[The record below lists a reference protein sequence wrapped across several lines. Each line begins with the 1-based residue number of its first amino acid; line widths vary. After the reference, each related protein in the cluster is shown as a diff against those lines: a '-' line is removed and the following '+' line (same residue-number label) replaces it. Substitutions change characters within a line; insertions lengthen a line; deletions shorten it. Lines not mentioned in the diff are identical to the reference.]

1 MDEKCVCHVNGYRVK
16 DTEARRTAES
26 ANRAAEE
33 AKATASRI
41 EKNNDSMNA
50 AIRKANSTA
59 NEAGARAEA
68 AFNAAVAAENT
79 AATAAKDVND
89 RLNRR
94 GGTMFGDL
102 DMNGNN
108 IKNVR
113 QIESNRVISNLHDF
127 SHKYNAK
134 RRLFRATPS
143 GDGNALEFQS
153 FEWDGERFDESKPSD
168 VVVSGVAAPAKSTDA
183 ANKGYVDAKVKE
195 ARFPDWS
202 GLKWYVLGDSLTD
215 PAGGVHTSKFYYEY
229 IAEKTGI
236 QVIVDGLGGTGYYAG
251 VSTGTNFAERV
262 KNIPDDVDIVT
273 IFGSVNDV
281 VHGYDNYAS
290 HISAAMGHIWNNRPG
305 LPVII
310 VPPSPCKEYQKR
322 GDDWKN
328 YCDRI
333 ELCALNYDMRYVDD
347 MFKCPPFNPASDAQL
362 QAFFNKDAEGI
373 HPDENGHR
381 EIARYIYDAMLKEL
395 AFK

>member
-1 MDEKCVCHVNGYRVK
+1 MSNQNVSHLNGYNIK
-16 DTEARRTAES
+16 DKTARNDAKEALENARLAK
-26 ANRAAEE
+26 NDAEE
-33 AKATASRI
+33 AKRQVLQMGTDVESAKKTSAQ
-41 EKNNDSMNA
+41 
-50 AIRKANSTA
+50 
-59 NEAGARAEA
+59 
-68 AFNAAVAAENT
+68 
-79 AATAAKDVND
+79 AATAAKTAYNMANAA
-89 RLNRR
+89 LPKE
-94 GGTMFGDL
+94 GGKMEGNV
-102 DMNGNN
+102 DMNGHALLNAAN
-108 IKNVR
+108 LCGDAVILENKTGGGEVT
-113 QIESNRVISNLHDF
+113 IEALT
-127 SHKYNAK
+127 
-134 RRLFRATPS
+134 TPGVVS
-143 GDGNALEFQS
+143 LKH
-153 FEWDGERFDESKPSD
+153 WKKPSPGD
-168 VVVSGVAAPAKSTDA
+168 VIIRGIAKPSA
-183 ANKGYVDAKVKE
+183 ANDVANKEYVDGKFNE
-195 ARFPDWS
+195 ARFHDWS
-202 GLKWYVLGDSLTD
+202 GLKWYALGDSLTD
-215 PAGGVHTSKFYYEY
+215 PAGRTHTDKFYYEY
-229 IAEKTGI
+229 IAEMTGI
-236 QVIVDGLGGTGYYAG
+236 QVIVDGQGGTGYYAG

-347 MFKCPPFNPASDAQL
+347 MFKCPPFNPGSDAQL